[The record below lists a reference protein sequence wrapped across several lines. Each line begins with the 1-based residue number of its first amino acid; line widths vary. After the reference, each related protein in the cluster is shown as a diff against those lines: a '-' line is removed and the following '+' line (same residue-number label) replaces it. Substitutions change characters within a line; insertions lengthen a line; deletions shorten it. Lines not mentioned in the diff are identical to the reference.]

1 MSTGKMLL
9 IIHAKICNYEA
20 SYYQKT
26 EMVKQ
31 SFDNGQKG
39 ELVLNMSF
47 ILRKAL
53 CILAVCSNR
62 RLTGIRKPHL
72 FPEAE
77 GIVLFLVSYLIIE

>member
-1 MSTGKMLL
+1 MLP

-53 CILAVCSNR
+53 YILAVCSNR

-72 FPEAE
+72 FPAAE
-77 GIVLFLVSYLIIE
+77 GIVLFFVRYLIIE